1 MNSSSKMPPSTARPG
16 SRGGSATTG
25 GVLSSQIKIA
35 DRPVTQQGLSGIK
48 TAVKGPQRQIMD
60 KTYYLGV
67 LRSKTNELTT
77 EINRLQEE
85 VEMYK
90 QEKSVY
96 LSYEK
101 RAEALAG
108 EIKEFQ
114 GQLADFNMVVD
125 ILNTS
130 IDMAEVIRD
139 CNMLKVQNDQDAQS
153 MDKIFTERQ
162 VTEKLIQAIEEDTE
176 REKVVADD
184 IMKDMSQEN
193 QAKYM
198 EMKTTNEKLS
208 QELVVQQQEL
218 DVLNVKE
225 ESLRAVKDDSQKIA
239 SMERQ
244 LTEVKEK
251 TNHFKKVIQQL
262 DMDVENHQ
270 GEENSKYKELKKR
283 EESID
288 NFLETFEEVKNQEFE
303 RKAQIEANIVAL
315 LEHSSRHVLI
325 IVIGN
330 TQNLNHMKQISSV
343 TNQELKIM
351 QEDLTFKS
359 NEMQKSQSTAKNL
372 VTESQKLQMD
382 LQKMELLEGK
392 MVGELTSLKEKIE
405 QAKADLEVYSN
416 LPALKASGEEKE
428 KRLQDDKGK
437 LTKRSH
443 SFKKVMEHLNT
454 EYEMLKREL
463 QENETHSQLTNL
475 ERKWQHHEQNNFMM
489 KECILF
495 FKIESNSFTVLIEEE
510 VCFLQQNK
518 TGRNGEQETGEE
530 GKGNPL
536 QMSGK
541 VEAALDLI
549 LINSFPLVGNSE
561 TSLICITSKWRS
573 RESIIIDRDQED
585 VTNQHREPLEV
596 NEDSKRAAA
605 KTVVWKREQARET
618 IGAYYCEGKLKDEV
632 KRIHT
637 MKMPLQASFYPVALT
652 VTANKGE
659 HVNISFIRMASKE
672 EDAVIYKNACGAN
685 TFGKTCEE
693 SCKENYGCRNYM
705 FCLPDPYGCSCATGW
720 MGLECDKGSADLSP
734 HIENLLDPIEL
745 NSGVEFKPFCIA
757 TGMPLPKSEEF
768 KLLKQDGTVLRPAR
782 IFTSNRSEAMFTINR
797 IQPRDTGT
805 WVCTV
810 QTVAGMAEK
819 PFQVTVKVP
828 PVPQYPPRLT
838 DSGHNFLI
846 IDINAA
852 SYLGDG
858 PVVSTKLLYKPA
870 KHYQSWMFV
879 EVKGTTKRL
888 DNLEPKTEYQ
898 FCVQLSRQGEGGE
911 GHPGPQ
917 ASFTTAAL
925 GLPPPEGL
933 TLFPKSMTSLNL
945 SWHPLT
951 LRTEDDIRVEVE
963 RKSVNDNGDESSVIT
978 QVPGNMS
985 TLIIKDLEPRKQY
998 MCRVRVNTR
1007 SQGEWSNYLYAW
1019 TFSDSIPPAPYNIRF
1034 SNTTDTSSL
1043 ISWTAA
1049 EGHSISS
1056 IIISY
1061 KIYGKAEY
1069 NHIDII
1075 IKNTSITQ
1083 YHLKGL
1089 EPNTVYQVQINA
1101 QNNIGLSNP
1110 NTSFEL
1116 KTLPE
1121 AKARYESK
1129 GGKMLLIAIL
1139 GSAGMTCVTIL
1150 LAFLIMLQLKRA
1162 NFQRRMAQAFQNVVR
1177 EEPAVQFNSGTLTLS
1192 RKAKNSPDHTI
1203 YPVLEWNDIK
1213 FQDVIG
1219 EGNFGQ
1225 VLKARIKKDGL
1236 RMDAA
1241 IKRMKEYASKDD
1253 HRDFAGELEVLCKL
1267 GHHPNIINLLGACE
1281 HRGYLYLA
1289 IEYAPHGNL
1298 LDFLRKS
1305 RVLETDPA
1313 FAIAN
1318 STASTLSS
1326 QQLLHF
1332 AADVARG
1339 MDYLSQKQFI
1349 HRDLA
1354 ARNIL
1359 VGENYVAK
1367 IADFGLS
1374 RGQEVY
1380 VKKTMLNFALGGT
1393 PYCGMTCAELYEK
1406 LPQGYRL
1413 EKPLNCDDEVYDLM
1427 RQCWR
1432 EKPYERPS
1440 FAQILVS
1447 LNRMLEERKTYVN
1460 TTLYEKFT
1468 YAGIDCSAEEAA

>member
-1 MNSSSKMPPSTARPG
+1 MDPLAHL
-16 SRGGSATTG
+16 
-25 GVLSSQIKIA
+25 VLY
-35 DRPVTQQGLSGIK
+35 G
-48 TAVKGPQRQIMD
+48 
-60 KTYYLGV
+60 
-67 LRSKTNELTT
+67 
-77 EINRLQEE
+77 
-85 VEMYK
+85 
-90 QEKSVY
+90 
-96 LSYEK
+96 
-101 RAEALAG
+101 
-108 EIKEFQ
+108 F
-114 GQLADFNMVVD
+114 
-125 ILNTS
+125 
-130 IDMAEVIRD
+130 
-139 CNMLKVQNDQDAQS
+139 
-153 MDKIFTERQ
+153 
-162 VTEKLIQAIEEDTE
+162 
-176 REKVVADD
+176 
-184 IMKDMSQEN
+184 
-193 QAKYM
+193 
-198 EMKTTNEKLS
+198 
-208 QELVVQQQEL
+208 
-218 DVLNVKE
+218 
-225 ESLRAVKDDSQKIA
+225 SLMI
-239 SMERQ
+239 
-244 LTEVKEK
+244 
-251 TNHFKKVIQQL
+251 
-262 DMDVENHQ
+262 
-270 GEENSKYKELKKR
+270 
-283 EESID
+283 
-288 NFLETFEEVKNQEFE
+288 
-303 RKAQIEANIVAL
+303 
-315 LEHSSRHVLI
+315 
-325 IVIGN
+325 
-330 TQNLNHMKQISSV
+330 
-343 TNQELKIM
+343 
-351 QEDLTFKS
+351 
-359 NEMQKSQSTAKNL
+359 
-372 VTESQKLQMD
+372 
-382 LQKMELLEGK
+382 
-392 MVGELTSLKEKIE
+392 
-405 QAKADLEVYSN
+405 
-416 LPALKASGEEKE
+416 
-428 KRLQDDKGK
+428 
-437 LTKRSH
+437 
-443 SFKKVMEHLNT
+443 
-454 EYEMLKREL
+454 
-463 QENETHSQLTNL
+463 
-475 ERKWQHHEQNNFMM
+475 
-489 KECILF
+489 
-495 FKIESNSFTVLIEEE
+495 
-510 VCFLQQNK
+510 
-518 TGRNGEQETGEE
+518 
-530 GKGNPL
+530 
-536 QMSGK
+536 SGK

-561 TSLICITSKWRS
+561 TSLICVTSKWRS
-573 RESIIIDRDQED
+573 RESITIGRDQED
-585 VTNQHREPLEV
+585 MANQHREPLEV
-596 NEDSKRAAA
+596 NEDSKRSAA
-605 KTVVWKREQARET
+605 KTVVWKREQASET

-632 KRIHT
+632 TRIRT
-637 MKMPLQASFYPVALT
+637 MKMPLGASFHPVALT

-672 EDAVIYKNACGAN
+672 EDAVIYKNGSFIHSVPRHEVPGELEVSYTQVQPHDAGVYTARYIGGNVFTSAYTRLIVRRCEAEKWGPSCSFHCPSCTNNGICHEDTGECICPPGFMGKTCEKACGAN

-693 SCKENYGCRNYM
+693 TCKENYGCRNFM

-720 MGLECDKGSADLSP
+720 MGLECDKECKPGFYGPDCKLKCNCHNRGTCDRFKGCICSFGWHGLQCEKKGSADLSP
-734 HIENLLDPIEL
+734 QIVNLLDPVEL

-768 KLLKQDGTVLRPAR
+768 KLLKQDGTVLRPDE
-782 IFTSNRSEAMFTINR
+782 ISTSNHSEAMFRINR
-797 IQPRDTGT
+797 VLPGDTGT
-805 WVCTV
+805 WVCSV

-819 PFQVTVKVP
+819 PFQVAVKVP
-828 PVPQYPPRLT
+828 PVPQYAPRLT
-838 DSGHNFLI
+838 DRGHNFLI
-846 IDINAA
+846 IDINAE
-852 SYLGDG
+852 LHNGDG

-870 KHYQSWMFV
+870 KRYQSWMSV

-925 GLPPPEGL
+925 G
-933 TLFPKSMTSLNL
+933 
-945 SWHPLT
+945 
-951 LRTEDDIRVEVE
+951 
-963 RKSVNDNGDESSVIT
+963 
-978 QVPGNMS
+978 
-985 TLIIKDLEPRKQY
+985 
-998 MCRVRVNTR
+998 
-1007 SQGEWSNYLYAW
+1007 
-1019 TFSDSIPPAPYNIRF
+1019 IPPAPNNIRF
-1034 SNTTDTSSL
+1034 SNTTDTSSV

-1089 EPNTVYQVQINA
+1089 EPDTVYQVQINA

-1121 AKARYESK
+1121 TKAPYEPK

-1177 EEPAVQFNSGTLTLS
+1177 EEPALQFNSGTLTLS
-1192 RKAKNSPDHTI
+1192 RKAKNSPDPTI

-1380 VKKTMLNFALGGT
+1380 VKKTMGRLPVRWMAIESLNYSVYTTNSDVWSYGVLLWEIVSLGGT

-1427 RQCWR
+1427 RQCWK

-1447 LNRMLEERKTYVN
+1447 LNRMLEDRKTYVN

>member
-1 MNSSSKMPPSTARPG
+1 MDPLAHL
-16 SRGGSATTG
+16 
-25 GVLSSQIKIA
+25 VLYGFS
-35 DRPVTQQGLSGIK
+35 L
-48 TAVKGPQRQIMD
+48 
-60 KTYYLGV
+60 
-67 LRSKTNELTT
+67 
-77 EINRLQEE
+77 
-85 VEMYK
+85 
-90 QEKSVY
+90 
-96 LSYEK
+96 
-101 RAEALAG
+101 
-108 EIKEFQ
+108 
-114 GQLADFNMVVD
+114 
-125 ILNTS
+125 
-130 IDMAEVIRD
+130 
-139 CNMLKVQNDQDAQS
+139 
-153 MDKIFTERQ
+153 
-162 VTEKLIQAIEEDTE
+162 LI
-176 REKVVADD
+176 
-184 IMKDMSQEN
+184 
-193 QAKYM
+193 
-198 EMKTTNEKLS
+198 
-208 QELVVQQQEL
+208 
-218 DVLNVKE
+218 
-225 ESLRAVKDDSQKIA
+225 
-239 SMERQ
+239 
-244 LTEVKEK
+244 
-251 TNHFKKVIQQL
+251 
-262 DMDVENHQ
+262 
-270 GEENSKYKELKKR
+270 
-283 EESID
+283 
-288 NFLETFEEVKNQEFE
+288 
-303 RKAQIEANIVAL
+303 
-315 LEHSSRHVLI
+315 
-325 IVIGN
+325 
-330 TQNLNHMKQISSV
+330 
-343 TNQELKIM
+343 
-351 QEDLTFKS
+351 
-359 NEMQKSQSTAKNL
+359 
-372 VTESQKLQMD
+372 
-382 LQKMELLEGK
+382 
-392 MVGELTSLKEKIE
+392 
-405 QAKADLEVYSN
+405 
-416 LPALKASGEEKE
+416 
-428 KRLQDDKGK
+428 
-437 LTKRSH
+437 
-443 SFKKVMEHLNT
+443 
-454 EYEMLKREL
+454 
-463 QENETHSQLTNL
+463 
-475 ERKWQHHEQNNFMM
+475 
-489 KECILF
+489 
-495 FKIESNSFTVLIEEE
+495 
-510 VCFLQQNK
+510 
-518 TGRNGEQETGEE
+518 
-530 GKGNPL
+530 
-536 QMSGK
+536 SGK

-561 TSLICITSKWRS
+561 TSLICVTSKWHS
-573 RESIIIDRDQED
+573 RESITIGRDQEG
-585 VTNQHREPLEV
+585 VANQHREPLEV

-605 KTVVWKREQARET
+605 KTVVWKREQASET

-632 KRIHT
+632 TRIHT
-637 MKMPLQASFYPVALT
+637 MKMPLGASFYPVALT

-672 EDAVIYKNACGAN
+672 EDAVIYKNGSFIHSVPRHEVPGELEVSYPQVQPQDAGVYSARYIGGNLFTSAYTRLIVRRCEAEKWGPSCSFHCPSCTNNGICHEDTGECICPPGFMGKTCEKACGAN

-693 SCKENYGCRNYM
+693 TCKENYGCRNFM

-720 MGLECDKGSADLSP
+720 MGLECDKECTPGFYGSDCKLKCNCHNRGTCNRFKGCICSFGWHGPQCEKKGSADLSP
-734 HIENLLDPIEL
+734 QIVNLLDPVEL

-768 KLLKQDGTVLRPAR
+768 KLLKQDGTVLKPDE
-782 IFTSNRSEAMFTINR
+782 ISTSNHSEAMFRINR
-797 IQPRDTGT
+797 VLPGDTGT
-805 WVCTV
+805 WVCSV

-828 PVPQYPPRLT
+828 PVPQYAPRLT
-838 DSGHNFLI
+838 DRGHNFLV
-846 IDINAA
+846 IDINAELH
-852 SYLGDG
+852 YGDG
-858 PVVSTKLLYKPA
+858 PVVSTKLLYKPE
-870 KHYQSWMFV
+870 KRYQSWMSV

-925 GLPPPEGL
+925 G
-933 TLFPKSMTSLNL
+933 
-945 SWHPLT
+945 
-951 LRTEDDIRVEVE
+951 
-963 RKSVNDNGDESSVIT
+963 
-978 QVPGNMS
+978 
-985 TLIIKDLEPRKQY
+985 
-998 MCRVRVNTR
+998 
-1007 SQGEWSNYLYAW
+1007 
-1019 TFSDSIPPAPYNIRF
+1019 IPPAPNNIRF
-1034 SNTTDTSSL
+1034 SNITDTSSV

-1089 EPNTVYQVQINA
+1089 EPDTVYQVQINA

-1121 AKARYESK
+1121 TKASYESK

-1162 NFQRRMAQAFQNVVR
+1162 NFQHRMAQAFQNVVR
-1177 EEPAVQFNSGTLTLS
+1177 EEPALQFNSGTLTLS
-1192 RKAKNSPDHTI
+1192 RKAKTSPDPTV

-1380 VKKTMLNFALGGT
+1380 VKKTMGRLPVRWMAIESLNYSVYTTNSDVWSYGVLLWEIVSLGGT

-1427 RQCWR
+1427 RQCWK

-1447 LNRMLEERKTYVN
+1447 LNRMLEDRKTYVN

>member
-1 MNSSSKMPPSTARPG
+1 MDPLAHL
-16 SRGGSATTG
+16 
-25 GVLSSQIKIA
+25 VLCGFS
-35 DRPVTQQGLSGIK
+35 L
-48 TAVKGPQRQIMD
+48 
-60 KTYYLGV
+60 
-67 LRSKTNELTT
+67 
-77 EINRLQEE
+77 
-85 VEMYK
+85 
-90 QEKSVY
+90 
-96 LSYEK
+96 
-101 RAEALAG
+101 
-108 EIKEFQ
+108 
-114 GQLADFNMVVD
+114 
-125 ILNTS
+125 
-130 IDMAEVIRD
+130 
-139 CNMLKVQNDQDAQS
+139 
-153 MDKIFTERQ
+153 
-162 VTEKLIQAIEEDTE
+162 LI
-176 REKVVADD
+176 
-184 IMKDMSQEN
+184 
-193 QAKYM
+193 
-198 EMKTTNEKLS
+198 
-208 QELVVQQQEL
+208 
-218 DVLNVKE
+218 
-225 ESLRAVKDDSQKIA
+225 
-239 SMERQ
+239 
-244 LTEVKEK
+244 
-251 TNHFKKVIQQL
+251 
-262 DMDVENHQ
+262 
-270 GEENSKYKELKKR
+270 
-283 EESID
+283 
-288 NFLETFEEVKNQEFE
+288 
-303 RKAQIEANIVAL
+303 
-315 LEHSSRHVLI
+315 
-325 IVIGN
+325 
-330 TQNLNHMKQISSV
+330 
-343 TNQELKIM
+343 
-351 QEDLTFKS
+351 
-359 NEMQKSQSTAKNL
+359 
-372 VTESQKLQMD
+372 
-382 LQKMELLEGK
+382 
-392 MVGELTSLKEKIE
+392 
-405 QAKADLEVYSN
+405 
-416 LPALKASGEEKE
+416 
-428 KRLQDDKGK
+428 
-437 LTKRSH
+437 
-443 SFKKVMEHLNT
+443 
-454 EYEMLKREL
+454 
-463 QENETHSQLTNL
+463 
-475 ERKWQHHEQNNFMM
+475 
-489 KECILF
+489 
-495 FKIESNSFTVLIEEE
+495 
-510 VCFLQQNK
+510 
-518 TGRNGEQETGEE
+518 
-530 GKGNPL
+530 
-536 QMSGK
+536 SGK
-541 VEAALDLI
+541 VGAALDLI
-549 LINSFPLVGNSE
+549 LINSFPLVGNTE
-561 TSLICITSKWRS
+561 TSLTCVTSKWRS
-573 RESIIIDRDQED
+573 RESITIGRDQED
-585 VTNQHREPLEV
+585 VANQHREPLEV

-605 KTVVWKREQARET
+605 KTVVWKREQASET

-632 KRIHT
+632 TRIHT
-637 MKMPLQASFYPVALT
+637 MKMPLGASFHPVALT

-672 EDAVIYKNACGAN
+672 EDAVIYKNGSFIHSVPRHEVPGELEVSYPQVQPQDAGVYSARYIGGNLFTSAYTRLIVRRCEAEKWGPSCSFHCPSCTNNGICHEDTGECICPPGFMGKTCEKACGAN

-693 SCKENYGCRNYM
+693 TCKENYGCRNFM

-720 MGLECDKGSADLSP
+720 MGLECDKECKPGFYGSDCKLKCNCHNRGTCDRFKGCVCSFGWHGSQCEKKGSADLSP
-734 HIENLLDPIEL
+734 QIVNLLDPVEL

-768 KLLKQDGTVLRPAR
+768 KLLKQDGTVLRPDE
-782 IFTSNRSEAMFTINR
+782 ISTSNHSEAMFRINR
-797 IQPRDTGT
+797 VLPGDTGT
-805 WVCTV
+805 WVCSV

-828 PVPQYPPRLT
+828 PVPQYAPRLT
-838 DSGHNFLI
+838 DRGHNFLI
-846 IDINAA
+846 IDINAE
-852 SYLGDG
+852 LHNGDG

-870 KHYQSWMFV
+870 KRYQSWMSV

-925 GLPPPEGL
+925 G
-933 TLFPKSMTSLNL
+933 
-945 SWHPLT
+945 
-951 LRTEDDIRVEVE
+951 
-963 RKSVNDNGDESSVIT
+963 
-978 QVPGNMS
+978 
-985 TLIIKDLEPRKQY
+985 
-998 MCRVRVNTR
+998 
-1007 SQGEWSNYLYAW
+1007 
-1019 TFSDSIPPAPYNIRF
+1019 IPPAPNNIRF
-1034 SNTTDTSSL
+1034 SNTTDTSSV

-1069 NHIDII
+1069 NHVDII

-1083 YHLKGL
+1083 YQLKGL
-1089 EPNTVYQVQINA
+1089 EPDTVYQVQINA

-1116 KTLPE
+1116 RTLPE
-1121 AKARYESK
+1121 TKAPHESK

-1177 EEPAVQFNSGTLTLS
+1177 EEPALQFNSGTLTLS
-1192 RKAKNSPDHTI
+1192 RKAKNSPDPTI

-1380 VKKTMLNFALGGT
+1380 VKKTMGRLPVRWMAIESLNYSVYTTNSDVWSYGVLLWEIVSLGGT

-1427 RQCWR
+1427 RQCWK

-1447 LNRMLEERKTYVN
+1447 LNRMLEDRKTYVN

>member
-1 MNSSSKMPPSTARPG
+1 M
-16 SRGGSATTG
+16 
-25 GVLSSQIKIA
+25 
-35 DRPVTQQGLSGIK
+35 
-48 TAVKGPQRQIMD
+48 
-60 KTYYLGV
+60 
-67 LRSKTNELTT
+67 
-77 EINRLQEE
+77 
-85 VEMYK
+85 
-90 QEKSVY
+90 
-96 LSYEK
+96 
-101 RAEALAG
+101 
-108 EIKEFQ
+108 
-114 GQLADFNMVVD
+114 
-125 ILNTS
+125 
-130 IDMAEVIRD
+130 
-139 CNMLKVQNDQDAQS
+139 
-153 MDKIFTERQ
+153 
-162 VTEKLIQAIEEDTE
+162 
-176 REKVVADD
+176 
-184 IMKDMSQEN
+184 
-193 QAKYM
+193 
-198 EMKTTNEKLS
+198 
-208 QELVVQQQEL
+208 
-218 DVLNVKE
+218 
-225 ESLRAVKDDSQKIA
+225 
-239 SMERQ
+239 
-244 LTEVKEK
+244 
-251 TNHFKKVIQQL
+251 
-262 DMDVENHQ
+262 
-270 GEENSKYKELKKR
+270 
-283 EESID
+283 
-288 NFLETFEEVKNQEFE
+288 
-303 RKAQIEANIVAL
+303 
-315 LEHSSRHVLI
+315 
-325 IVIGN
+325 
-330 TQNLNHMKQISSV
+330 
-343 TNQELKIM
+343 
-351 QEDLTFKS
+351 
-359 NEMQKSQSTAKNL
+359 
-372 VTESQKLQMD
+372 
-382 LQKMELLEGK
+382 
-392 MVGELTSLKEKIE
+392 
-405 QAKADLEVYSN
+405 
-416 LPALKASGEEKE
+416 
-428 KRLQDDKGK
+428 
-437 LTKRSH
+437 
-443 SFKKVMEHLNT
+443 
-454 EYEMLKREL
+454 
-463 QENETHSQLTNL
+463 
-475 ERKWQHHEQNNFMM
+475 
-489 KECILF
+489 
-495 FKIESNSFTVLIEEE
+495 
-510 VCFLQQNK
+510 
-518 TGRNGEQETGEE
+518 
-530 GKGNPL
+530 
-536 QMSGK
+536 
-541 VEAALDLI
+541 
-549 LINSFPLVGNSE
+549 
-561 TSLICITSKWRS
+561 
-573 RESIIIDRDQED
+573 
-585 VTNQHREPLEV
+585 
-596 NEDSKRAAA
+596 AA
-605 KTVVWKREQARET
+605 KTICSAYQIHMVVHVPQDGWDWNVIKSANLDFMGQ
-618 IGAYYCEGKLKDEV
+618 
-632 KRIHT
+632 
-637 MKMPLQASFYPVALT
+637 
-652 VTANKGE
+652 TANSDVIVTIEG
-659 HVNISFIRMASKE
+659 HVTDLRAASAPMDGMVCNVKKK
-672 EDAVIYKNACGAN
+672 VKQ
-685 TFGKTCEE
+685 
-693 SCKENYGCRNYM
+693 
-705 FCLPDPYGCSCATGW
+705 
-720 MGLECDKGSADLSP
+720 GSADLSP
-734 HIENLLDPIEL
+734 QIENLLDPVEL

-768 KLLKQDGTVLRPAR
+768 KLLKQDGTVLRR
-782 IFTSNRSEAMFTINR
+782 IKKLIYYLHSCS
-797 IQPRDTGT
+797 
-805 WVCTV
+805 
-810 QTVAGMAEK
+810 
-819 PFQVTVKVP
+819 VP
-828 PVPQYPPRLT
+828 PVPQYAPRLT
-838 DSGHNFLI
+838 SSGHNFLI
-846 IDINAA
+846 IDINAE
-852 SYLGDG
+852 LHTGDG

-870 KHYQSWMFV
+870 KRYQSWMSV
-879 EVKGTTKRL
+879 EVKGSTKRL

-898 FCVQLSRQGEGGE
+898 FCVQLSRRGEGGE

-933 TLFPKSMTSLNL
+933 TLLPKSMTSLNL

-951 LRTEDDIRVEVE
+951 LRTDDDIRVEVE

-985 TLIIKDLEPRKQY
+985 TLIIKDLEPRQQY

-1019 TFSDSIPPAPYNIRF
+1019 TFSDRIPPAPYNIKF
-1034 SNTTDTSSL
+1034 SNTTDTSSV
-1043 ISWTAA
+1043 ISWTTA

-1075 IKNTSITQ
+1075 IKNSTITQ

-1121 AKARYESK
+1121 MKAPYESK

-1192 RKAKNSPDHTI
+1192 RKAKNSPDPTI

-1380 VKKTMLNFALGGT
+1380 VKKTMVKIKRNGNNLFSLWSYGVLLWEIVSLGGT

>member
-1 MNSSSKMPPSTARPG
+1 MDPLARL
-16 SRGGSATTG
+16 
-25 GVLSSQIKIA
+25 VLY
-35 DRPVTQQGLSGIK
+35 G
-48 TAVKGPQRQIMD
+48 
-60 KTYYLGV
+60 
-67 LRSKTNELTT
+67 
-77 EINRLQEE
+77 
-85 VEMYK
+85 
-90 QEKSVY
+90 
-96 LSYEK
+96 
-101 RAEALAG
+101 
-108 EIKEFQ
+108 F
-114 GQLADFNMVVD
+114 
-125 ILNTS
+125 
-130 IDMAEVIRD
+130 
-139 CNMLKVQNDQDAQS
+139 
-153 MDKIFTERQ
+153 
-162 VTEKLIQAIEEDTE
+162 
-176 REKVVADD
+176 
-184 IMKDMSQEN
+184 
-193 QAKYM
+193 
-198 EMKTTNEKLS
+198 
-208 QELVVQQQEL
+208 
-218 DVLNVKE
+218 
-225 ESLRAVKDDSQKIA
+225 SLMI
-239 SMERQ
+239 
-244 LTEVKEK
+244 
-251 TNHFKKVIQQL
+251 
-262 DMDVENHQ
+262 
-270 GEENSKYKELKKR
+270 
-283 EESID
+283 
-288 NFLETFEEVKNQEFE
+288 
-303 RKAQIEANIVAL
+303 
-315 LEHSSRHVLI
+315 
-325 IVIGN
+325 
-330 TQNLNHMKQISSV
+330 
-343 TNQELKIM
+343 
-351 QEDLTFKS
+351 
-359 NEMQKSQSTAKNL
+359 
-372 VTESQKLQMD
+372 
-382 LQKMELLEGK
+382 
-392 MVGELTSLKEKIE
+392 
-405 QAKADLEVYSN
+405 
-416 LPALKASGEEKE
+416 
-428 KRLQDDKGK
+428 
-437 LTKRSH
+437 
-443 SFKKVMEHLNT
+443 
-454 EYEMLKREL
+454 
-463 QENETHSQLTNL
+463 
-475 ERKWQHHEQNNFMM
+475 
-489 KECILF
+489 
-495 FKIESNSFTVLIEEE
+495 
-510 VCFLQQNK
+510 
-518 TGRNGEQETGEE
+518 
-530 GKGNPL
+530 
-536 QMSGK
+536 SGK

-573 RESIIIDRDQED
+573 RESITIDRDQED

-596 NEDSKRAAA
+596 NEDLKRATA
-605 KTVVWKREQARET
+605 KTVVWKREQASET

-632 KRIHT
+632 TRIHT
-637 MKMPLQASFYPVALT
+637 MKMPLGASFHPVALT

-659 HVNISFIRMASKE
+659 HVNISFIRMAAKE
-672 EDAVIYKNACGAN
+672 EDAVIYKNGSFIHSVPRHEVPGELEVSYPQVQPQDAGVYSARYIGGNLFTSAYTRLIVRRCEAQKWGPSCSSHCPSCTNNGICHEDTGECICPPGFMGKTCEKACGAN

-693 SCKENYGCRNYM
+693 TCKENYGCRNYM

-720 MGLECDKGSADLSP
+720 MGLECDKECKPGFYGSDCKLKCNCHNGGTCDRFKGCICSLGWHGLQCEKEGSADLSP
-734 HIENLLDPIEL
+734 QIENLLDPVEL

-768 KLLKQDGTVLRPAR
+768 KLLKQDGTVLRPAL
-782 IFTSNRSEAMFTINR
+782 IVTSNRSEAMFTINR

-805 WVCTV
+805 WVCSV

-819 PFQVTVKVP
+819 AFQVTVKVP
-828 PVPQYPPRLT
+828 PVPQYAPRLT

-846 IDINAA
+846 IDINADLH
-852 SYLGDG
+852 LGDG

-870 KHYQSWMFV
+870 KHYQSWMSV

-888 DNLEPKTEYQ
+888 DNLEPKTEYL

-917 ASFTTAAL
+917 ARFTTAAL
-925 GLPPPEGL
+925 G
-933 TLFPKSMTSLNL
+933 
-945 SWHPLT
+945 
-951 LRTEDDIRVEVE
+951 
-963 RKSVNDNGDESSVIT
+963 
-978 QVPGNMS
+978 
-985 TLIIKDLEPRKQY
+985 
-998 MCRVRVNTR
+998 
-1007 SQGEWSNYLYAW
+1007 
-1019 TFSDSIPPAPYNIRF
+1019 IPPAPYNIRF
-1034 SNTTDTSSL
+1034 SNTTDTSSV
-1043 ISWTAA
+1043 ISWTTA

-1121 AKARYESK
+1121 TKAPYESK

-1192 RKAKNSPDHTI
+1192 KKAKNSPDPTI

-1380 VKKTMLNFALGGT
+1380 VKKTMGRLPVRWMAIESLNYSVYTTNSDVWSYGVLLWEIVSLGGT

>member
-1 MNSSSKMPPSTARPG
+1 MDPLAHL
-16 SRGGSATTG
+16 
-25 GVLSSQIKIA
+25 VLCGFS
-35 DRPVTQQGLSGIK
+35 L
-48 TAVKGPQRQIMD
+48 
-60 KTYYLGV
+60 
-67 LRSKTNELTT
+67 
-77 EINRLQEE
+77 
-85 VEMYK
+85 
-90 QEKSVY
+90 
-96 LSYEK
+96 
-101 RAEALAG
+101 
-108 EIKEFQ
+108 
-114 GQLADFNMVVD
+114 
-125 ILNTS
+125 
-130 IDMAEVIRD
+130 
-139 CNMLKVQNDQDAQS
+139 
-153 MDKIFTERQ
+153 
-162 VTEKLIQAIEEDTE
+162 LI
-176 REKVVADD
+176 
-184 IMKDMSQEN
+184 
-193 QAKYM
+193 
-198 EMKTTNEKLS
+198 
-208 QELVVQQQEL
+208 
-218 DVLNVKE
+218 
-225 ESLRAVKDDSQKIA
+225 
-239 SMERQ
+239 
-244 LTEVKEK
+244 
-251 TNHFKKVIQQL
+251 
-262 DMDVENHQ
+262 
-270 GEENSKYKELKKR
+270 
-283 EESID
+283 
-288 NFLETFEEVKNQEFE
+288 
-303 RKAQIEANIVAL
+303 
-315 LEHSSRHVLI
+315 
-325 IVIGN
+325 
-330 TQNLNHMKQISSV
+330 
-343 TNQELKIM
+343 
-351 QEDLTFKS
+351 
-359 NEMQKSQSTAKNL
+359 
-372 VTESQKLQMD
+372 
-382 LQKMELLEGK
+382 
-392 MVGELTSLKEKIE
+392 
-405 QAKADLEVYSN
+405 
-416 LPALKASGEEKE
+416 
-428 KRLQDDKGK
+428 
-437 LTKRSH
+437 
-443 SFKKVMEHLNT
+443 
-454 EYEMLKREL
+454 
-463 QENETHSQLTNL
+463 
-475 ERKWQHHEQNNFMM
+475 
-489 KECILF
+489 
-495 FKIESNSFTVLIEEE
+495 
-510 VCFLQQNK
+510 
-518 TGRNGEQETGEE
+518 
-530 GKGNPL
+530 
-536 QMSGK
+536 SGK
-541 VEAALDLI
+541 VGAALDLI

-561 TSLICITSKWRS
+561 TSLICVTSKWHS
-573 RESIIIDRDQED
+573 RESITIGRDQED
-585 VTNQHREPLEV
+585 IANQHREPLEV

-605 KTVVWKREQARET
+605 KTVVWKREQASET

-632 KRIHT
+632 TRIHT
-637 MKMPLQASFYPVALT
+637 MKMPLGASFHPVALT

-672 EDAVIYKNACGAN
+672 EDAVIYKNGSFIHSVPRHEVPGELEVSYPQVQPQDAGVYSARYIGGNLFTSAYTRLIVRRCEAEKWGPSCSFHCPSCTNNGICHEDTGECICPPGFMGKTCEKACGAN

-693 SCKENYGCRNYM
+693 TCKENYGCRNFM

-720 MGLECDKGSADLSP
+720 MGLECDKECKPGFYGSDCKLKCNCHNRGTCDRFKGCICSFGWHGPQCEKKGSADLSP
-734 HIENLLDPIEL
+734 QIVNLLDPVEL

-768 KLLKQDGTVLRPAR
+768 KLLKQDGTVLRPDE
-782 IFTSNRSEAMFTINR
+782 ISTSNRSEAMFRINR
-797 IQPRDTGT
+797 VLPGDTGT
-805 WVCTV
+805 WVCSV

-828 PVPQYPPRLT
+828 PVPQYAPRLT
-838 DSGHNFLI
+838 DRGHNFLI
-846 IDINAA
+846 IDINAE
-852 SYLGDG
+852 LHNGDG

-870 KHYQSWMFV
+870 KRYQSWMSV

-925 GLPPPEGL
+925 G
-933 TLFPKSMTSLNL
+933 
-945 SWHPLT
+945 
-951 LRTEDDIRVEVE
+951 
-963 RKSVNDNGDESSVIT
+963 
-978 QVPGNMS
+978 
-985 TLIIKDLEPRKQY
+985 
-998 MCRVRVNTR
+998 
-1007 SQGEWSNYLYAW
+1007 
-1019 TFSDSIPPAPYNIRF
+1019 IPPAPNNIRF
-1034 SNTTDTSSL
+1034 SNTTDTSSV

-1083 YHLKGL
+1083 YQLKGL
-1089 EPNTVYQVQINA
+1089 EPDTVYQVQINA

-1121 AKARYESK
+1121 TKAPYESK

-1177 EEPAVQFNSGTLTLS
+1177 EEPALQFNSGTLTLS
-1192 RKAKNSPDHTI
+1192 RKAKNSPDPTI

-1380 VKKTMLNFALGGT
+1380 VKKTMGRLPVRWMAIESLNYSVYTTNSDVWSYGVLLWEIVSLGGT

-1427 RQCWR
+1427 RQCWK

-1447 LNRMLEERKTYVN
+1447 LNRMLEDRKTYVN

>member
-1 MNSSSKMPPSTARPG
+1 
-16 SRGGSATTG
+16 
-25 GVLSSQIKIA
+25 
-35 DRPVTQQGLSGIK
+35 
-48 TAVKGPQRQIMD
+48 
-60 KTYYLGV
+60 
-67 LRSKTNELTT
+67 
-77 EINRLQEE
+77 
-85 VEMYK
+85 
-90 QEKSVY
+90 
-96 LSYEK
+96 
-101 RAEALAG
+101 
-108 EIKEFQ
+108 
-114 GQLADFNMVVD
+114 
-125 ILNTS
+125 
-130 IDMAEVIRD
+130 
-139 CNMLKVQNDQDAQS
+139 
-153 MDKIFTERQ
+153 
-162 VTEKLIQAIEEDTE
+162 
-176 REKVVADD
+176 
-184 IMKDMSQEN
+184 
-193 QAKYM
+193 
-198 EMKTTNEKLS
+198 
-208 QELVVQQQEL
+208 
-218 DVLNVKE
+218 
-225 ESLRAVKDDSQKIA
+225 
-239 SMERQ
+239 
-244 LTEVKEK
+244 
-251 TNHFKKVIQQL
+251 
-262 DMDVENHQ
+262 
-270 GEENSKYKELKKR
+270 
-283 EESID
+283 
-288 NFLETFEEVKNQEFE
+288 
-303 RKAQIEANIVAL
+303 
-315 LEHSSRHVLI
+315 
-325 IVIGN
+325 
-330 TQNLNHMKQISSV
+330 
-343 TNQELKIM
+343 
-351 QEDLTFKS
+351 
-359 NEMQKSQSTAKNL
+359 
-372 VTESQKLQMD
+372 MD
-382 LQKMELLEGK
+382 LLAPLVLYGF
-392 MVGELTSLKEKIE
+392 SLMI
-405 QAKADLEVYSN
+405 
-416 LPALKASGEEKE
+416 
-428 KRLQDDKGK
+428 
-437 LTKRSH
+437 
-443 SFKKVMEHLNT
+443 
-454 EYEMLKREL
+454 
-463 QENETHSQLTNL
+463 
-475 ERKWQHHEQNNFMM
+475 
-489 KECILF
+489 
-495 FKIESNSFTVLIEEE
+495 
-510 VCFLQQNK
+510 
-518 TGRNGEQETGEE
+518 
-530 GKGNPL
+530 
-536 QMSGK
+536 SGK

-573 RESIIIDRDQED
+573 RESITIDRDQED

-596 NEDSKRAAA
+596 NEDSRRATA
-605 KTVVWKREQARET
+605 KTVVWKREQASET

-632 KRIHT
+632 TRIHT
-637 MKMPLQASFYPVALT
+637 MKMPLGASFHPVALT

-659 HVNISFIRMASKE
+659 HVNISFIRMAAKE
-672 EDAVIYKNACGAN
+672 EDAVIYKNGSFIHSVPRHEVPGELEVSCSHVQPQDAGVYSARYIGGNLFTSAYTRLIVRRCEAQKWGPSCSSHCPACMNNGICHEDTGECICPPGFMGKTCEKACGAN
-685 TFGKTCEE
+685 TFGRTCEE
-693 SCKENYGCRNYM
+693 SCKENSGCRNYM
-705 FCLPDPYGCSCATGW
+705 FCLPDPYGCSCAAGW
-720 MGLECDKGSADLSP
+720 MGLECDKECKPGFYGSDCKLKCNCHNRGTCDRYKGCICSLGWHGLQCEKEGSADLSP
-734 HIENLLDPIEL
+734 QIENLLDPVEL

-768 KLLKQDGTVLRPAR
+768 KLLKQDGTVLKPSLTV
-782 IFTSNRSEAMFTINR
+782 TSNRSEAMFTINR
-797 IQPRDTGT
+797 IQPRDTGI
-805 WVCTV
+805 WVCSV
-810 QTVAGMAEK
+810 QTVAGMAER

-828 PVPQYPPRLT
+828 PVPQYAPRLR

-846 IDINAA
+846 IDINAELH
-852 SYLGDG
+852 LGDG

-870 KHYQSWMFV
+870 KRYQSWMSV

-917 ASFTTAAL
+917 ASFTTTAL
-925 GLPPPEGL
+925 
-933 TLFPKSMTSLNL
+933 
-945 SWHPLT
+945 
-951 LRTEDDIRVEVE
+951 
-963 RKSVNDNGDESSVIT
+963 
-978 QVPGNMS
+978 
-985 TLIIKDLEPRKQY
+985 
-998 MCRVRVNTR
+998 
-1007 SQGEWSNYLYAW
+1007 
-1019 TFSDSIPPAPYNIRF
+1019 AP
-1034 SNTTDTSSL
+1034 
-1043 ISWTAA
+1043 
-1049 EGHSISS
+1049 
-1056 IIISY
+1056 
-1061 KIYGKAEY
+1061 
-1069 NHIDII
+1069 
-1075 IKNTSITQ
+1075 
-1083 YHLKGL
+1083 
-1089 EPNTVYQVQINA
+1089 
-1101 QNNIGLSNP
+1101 
-1110 NTSFEL
+1110 
-1116 KTLPE
+1116 
-1121 AKARYESK
+1121 YESK

-1177 EEPAVQFNSGTLTLS
+1177 EEPAVQFNSGTLTLT
-1192 RKAKNSPDHTI
+1192 RKAKNSPDPTI

-1380 VKKTMLNFALGGT
+1380 VKKTMGRLPVRWMAIESLNYSVYTTNSDVWSYGVLLWEIVSLGGT

>member
-1 MNSSSKMPPSTARPG
+1 
-16 SRGGSATTG
+16 
-25 GVLSSQIKIA
+25 V
-35 DRPVTQQGLSGIK
+35 V
-48 TAVKGPQRQIMD
+48 AVAG
-60 KTYYLGV
+60 LGV
-67 LRSKTNELTT
+67 
-77 EINRLQEE
+77 
-85 VEMYK
+85 V
-90 QEKSVY
+90 SVST
-96 LSYEK
+96 LSRY
-101 RAEALAG
+101 
-108 EIKEFQ
+108 F
-114 GQLADFNMVVD
+114 
-125 ILNTS
+125 
-130 IDMAEVIRD
+130 
-139 CNMLKVQNDQDAQS
+139 
-153 MDKIFTERQ
+153 
-162 VTEKLIQAIEEDTE
+162 
-176 REKVVADD
+176 
-184 IMKDMSQEN
+184 
-193 QAKYM
+193 
-198 EMKTTNEKLS
+198 
-208 QELVVQQQEL
+208 
-218 DVLNVKE
+218 
-225 ESLRAVKDDSQKIA
+225 
-239 SMERQ
+239 
-244 LTEVKEK
+244 
-251 TNHFKKVIQQL
+251 
-262 DMDVENHQ
+262 
-270 GEENSKYKELKKR
+270 
-283 EESID
+283 
-288 NFLETFEEVKNQEFE
+288 
-303 RKAQIEANIVAL
+303 
-315 LEHSSRHVLI
+315 
-325 IVIGN
+325 
-330 TQNLNHMKQISSV
+330 
-343 TNQELKIM
+343 
-351 QEDLTFKS
+351 
-359 NEMQKSQSTAKNL
+359 
-372 VTESQKLQMD
+372 
-382 LQKMELLEGK
+382 
-392 MVGELTSLKEKIE
+392 
-405 QAKADLEVYSN
+405 
-416 LPALKASGEEKE
+416 
-428 KRLQDDKGK
+428 
-437 LTKRSH
+437 
-443 SFKKVMEHLNT
+443 
-454 EYEMLKREL
+454 
-463 QENETHSQLTNL
+463 
-475 ERKWQHHEQNNFMM
+475 
-489 KECILF
+489 
-495 FKIESNSFTVLIEEE
+495 
-510 VCFLQQNK
+510 
-518 TGRNGEQETGEE
+518 
-530 GKGNPL
+530 
-536 QMSGK
+536 

-573 RESIIIDRDQED
+573 RESITIDRDHED

-596 NEDSKRAAA
+596 SEDSKRATA
-605 KTVVWKREQARET
+605 KMVVWKREQASET

-632 KRIHT
+632 TRIHT
-637 MKMPLQASFYPVALT
+637 MKMPLGASFHPVALT

-659 HVNISFIRMASKE
+659 HVNISFIRMAAKE
-672 EDAVIYKNACGAN
+672 EDAVIYKNGCEAQKWGPSCSSHCPSCMNNGICHEDTGECICPPGFMGKTCEKACGAN

-693 SCKENYGCRNYM
+693 SCKENYGCKNYM

-720 MGLECDKGSADLSP
+720 MGLECDKECKPGFYGSDCKLRCNCHNRGTCDRFKGCICSLGWHGLQCEKEGSADLSP
-734 HIENLLDPIEL
+734 QIENLLDPVEL

-757 TGMPLPKSEEF
+757 TGTPLPKSEEF
-768 KLLKQDGTVLRPAR
+768 KLLKQDGTVLRPSL
-782 IFTSNRSEAMFTINR
+782 IVTSNRSEAMFTINR
-797 IQPRDTGT
+797 VQPRDTGT
-805 WVCTV
+805 WVCSV

-828 PVPQYPPRLT
+828 PVPQYAPRLT

-846 IDINAA
+846 IDINAELH
-852 SYLGDG
+852 LGDG

-870 KHYQSWMFV
+870 KRYQSWI
-879 EVKGTTKRL
+879 L

-933 TLFPKSMTSLNL
+933 TLLPKSTTSLNL

-985 TLIIKDLEPRKQY
+985 TLIIKDLEPRQQY

-1019 TFSDSIPPAPYNIRF
+1019 TFSDRIPPAPYNIKF
-1034 SNTTDTSSL
+1034 SNTTDTSSV
-1043 ISWTAA
+1043 ISWTTA

-1075 IKNTSITQ
+1075 IKNTTITQ

-1121 AKARYESK
+1121 TK

-1162 NFQRRMAQAFQNVVR
+1162 NFRRRMAQAFQNVR

-1192 RKAKNSPDHTI
+1192 RKAKNSPDPTI

-1380 VKKTMLNFALGGT
+1380 VKKTMGRLPVRWMAIESLNYSVYTTNSDVWSYGVLLWEIVSLGGT

>member
-1 MNSSSKMPPSTARPG
+1 MDPLAHL
-16 SRGGSATTG
+16 
-25 GVLSSQIKIA
+25 VLYGFS
-35 DRPVTQQGLSGIK
+35 L
-48 TAVKGPQRQIMD
+48 
-60 KTYYLGV
+60 
-67 LRSKTNELTT
+67 
-77 EINRLQEE
+77 
-85 VEMYK
+85 
-90 QEKSVY
+90 
-96 LSYEK
+96 
-101 RAEALAG
+101 
-108 EIKEFQ
+108 
-114 GQLADFNMVVD
+114 
-125 ILNTS
+125 
-130 IDMAEVIRD
+130 
-139 CNMLKVQNDQDAQS
+139 
-153 MDKIFTERQ
+153 
-162 VTEKLIQAIEEDTE
+162 LI
-176 REKVVADD
+176 
-184 IMKDMSQEN
+184 
-193 QAKYM
+193 
-198 EMKTTNEKLS
+198 
-208 QELVVQQQEL
+208 
-218 DVLNVKE
+218 
-225 ESLRAVKDDSQKIA
+225 
-239 SMERQ
+239 
-244 LTEVKEK
+244 
-251 TNHFKKVIQQL
+251 
-262 DMDVENHQ
+262 
-270 GEENSKYKELKKR
+270 
-283 EESID
+283 
-288 NFLETFEEVKNQEFE
+288 
-303 RKAQIEANIVAL
+303 
-315 LEHSSRHVLI
+315 
-325 IVIGN
+325 
-330 TQNLNHMKQISSV
+330 
-343 TNQELKIM
+343 
-351 QEDLTFKS
+351 
-359 NEMQKSQSTAKNL
+359 
-372 VTESQKLQMD
+372 
-382 LQKMELLEGK
+382 
-392 MVGELTSLKEKIE
+392 
-405 QAKADLEVYSN
+405 
-416 LPALKASGEEKE
+416 
-428 KRLQDDKGK
+428 
-437 LTKRSH
+437 
-443 SFKKVMEHLNT
+443 
-454 EYEMLKREL
+454 
-463 QENETHSQLTNL
+463 
-475 ERKWQHHEQNNFMM
+475 
-489 KECILF
+489 
-495 FKIESNSFTVLIEEE
+495 
-510 VCFLQQNK
+510 
-518 TGRNGEQETGEE
+518 
-530 GKGNPL
+530 
-536 QMSGK
+536 SGK

-561 TSLICITSKWRS
+561 TSLICVTSKWRAH
-573 RESIIIDRDQED
+573 ESITIGRDQED
-585 VTNQHREPLEV
+585 VANQHREPLEV

-605 KTVVWKREQARET
+605 KTVVWKREQASET

-632 KRIHT
+632 TRIHT
-637 MKMPLQASFYPVALT
+637 MKMPLGASFHPVALT

-672 EDAVIYKNACGAN
+672 EDAVIYKNGSFIHSVPRHEVPGELEVSYPQVQPQDAGVYSARYIGGNLFTSAYTRLIVRRCEAEKWGPSCSFHCPSCTNNGICHEDTGECICPPGFMGKTCEKACGAN

-693 SCKENYGCRNYM
+693 TCKENYGCKNYM

-720 MGLECDKGSADLSP
+720 MGLECDKECKPGFYGSDCKLKCNCHNRGTCDRFKGCICSFGWHGLQCEKKGSADLSP
-734 HIENLLDPIEL
+734 QIVNLLDPVEL
-745 NSGVEFKPFCIA
+745 NSGVEFKPLCIA

-768 KLLKQDGTVLRPAR
+768 KLLKQDGTVLRPDE
-782 IFTSNRSEAMFTINR
+782 ISTSNRSEAMFRINR
-797 IQPRDTGT
+797 ILPGDTGT
-805 WVCTV
+805 WVCSV

-828 PVPQYPPRLT
+828 PVPQYAPRLT
-838 DSGHNFLI
+838 DRGHNFLI
-846 IDINAA
+846 IDINAE
-852 SYLGDG
+852 LHNGDG

-870 KHYQSWMFV
+870 KRYQSWMSV
-879 EVKGTTKRL
+879 EVRGTTKRL

-925 GLPPPEGL
+925 
-933 TLFPKSMTSLNL
+933 
-945 SWHPLT
+945 
-951 LRTEDDIRVEVE
+951 
-963 RKSVNDNGDESSVIT
+963 
-978 QVPGNMS
+978 
-985 TLIIKDLEPRKQY
+985 
-998 MCRVRVNTR
+998 
-1007 SQGEWSNYLYAW
+1007 
-1019 TFSDSIPPAPYNIRF
+1019 AP
-1034 SNTTDTSSL
+1034 
-1043 ISWTAA
+1043 
-1049 EGHSISS
+1049 
-1056 IIISY
+1056 
-1061 KIYGKAEY
+1061 
-1069 NHIDII
+1069 
-1075 IKNTSITQ
+1075 
-1083 YHLKGL
+1083 
-1089 EPNTVYQVQINA
+1089 
-1101 QNNIGLSNP
+1101 
-1110 NTSFEL
+1110 
-1116 KTLPE
+1116 
-1121 AKARYESK
+1121 YESK

-1177 EEPAVQFNSGTLTLS
+1177 EEPALQFNSGTLTLS
-1192 RKAKNSPDHTI
+1192 RKAKNSPDPTI

-1380 VKKTMLNFALGGT
+1380 VKKTMGRLPVRWMAIESLNYSVYTTNSDVWSYGVLLWEIVSLGGT

-1427 RQCWR
+1427 RQCWK

-1440 FAQILVS
+1440 FAQILVA
-1447 LNRMLEERKTYVN
+1447 LNRMLEDRKTYVN

>member
-1 MNSSSKMPPSTARPG
+1 
-16 SRGGSATTG
+16 
-25 GVLSSQIKIA
+25 
-35 DRPVTQQGLSGIK
+35 
-48 TAVKGPQRQIMD
+48 
-60 KTYYLGV
+60 
-67 LRSKTNELTT
+67 
-77 EINRLQEE
+77 
-85 VEMYK
+85 
-90 QEKSVY
+90 
-96 LSYEK
+96 
-101 RAEALAG
+101 
-108 EIKEFQ
+108 
-114 GQLADFNMVVD
+114 
-125 ILNTS
+125 
-130 IDMAEVIRD
+130 
-139 CNMLKVQNDQDAQS
+139 
-153 MDKIFTERQ
+153 
-162 VTEKLIQAIEEDTE
+162 
-176 REKVVADD
+176 
-184 IMKDMSQEN
+184 
-193 QAKYM
+193 
-198 EMKTTNEKLS
+198 
-208 QELVVQQQEL
+208 
-218 DVLNVKE
+218 
-225 ESLRAVKDDSQKIA
+225 
-239 SMERQ
+239 
-244 LTEVKEK
+244 
-251 TNHFKKVIQQL
+251 
-262 DMDVENHQ
+262 
-270 GEENSKYKELKKR
+270 
-283 EESID
+283 
-288 NFLETFEEVKNQEFE
+288 
-303 RKAQIEANIVAL
+303 
-315 LEHSSRHVLI
+315 
-325 IVIGN
+325 
-330 TQNLNHMKQISSV
+330 
-343 TNQELKIM
+343 
-351 QEDLTFKS
+351 
-359 NEMQKSQSTAKNL
+359 
-372 VTESQKLQMD
+372 MD
-382 LQKMELLEGK
+382 LLAPLVLYGF
-392 MVGELTSLKEKIE
+392 SLMI
-405 QAKADLEVYSN
+405 
-416 LPALKASGEEKE
+416 
-428 KRLQDDKGK
+428 
-437 LTKRSH
+437 
-443 SFKKVMEHLNT
+443 
-454 EYEMLKREL
+454 
-463 QENETHSQLTNL
+463 
-475 ERKWQHHEQNNFMM
+475 
-489 KECILF
+489 
-495 FKIESNSFTVLIEEE
+495 
-510 VCFLQQNK
+510 
-518 TGRNGEQETGEE
+518 
-530 GKGNPL
+530 
-536 QMSGK
+536 SGK

-573 RESIIIDRDQED
+573 RESITIDRDQED

-596 NEDSKRAAA
+596 NEDSRRATA
-605 KTVVWKREQARET
+605 KTVVWKREQASET

-632 KRIHT
+632 TRIHT
-637 MKMPLQASFYPVALT
+637 MKMPLGASFHPVALT

-659 HVNISFIRMASKE
+659 HVNISFIRMAAKE
-672 EDAVIYKNACGAN
+672 EDAVIYKNGSFIHSVPRHEVPGELEVSCSHVQPQDAGVYSARYIGGNLFTSAYTRLIVRRCEAQKWGPSCSSHCPACMNNGICHEDTGECICPPGFMGKTCEKACGAN
-685 TFGKTCEE
+685 TFGRTCEE
-693 SCKENYGCRNYM
+693 SCKENSGCRNYM
-705 FCLPDPYGCSCATGW
+705 FCLPDPYGCSCAAGW
-720 MGLECDKGSADLSP
+720 MGLECDKECKPGFYGSDCKLKCNCHNRGTCDRYKGCICSLGWHGLQCEKEGSADLSP
-734 HIENLLDPIEL
+734 QIENLLDPVEL

-768 KLLKQDGTVLRPAR
+768 KLLKQDGTVLKPSLTV
-782 IFTSNRSEAMFTINR
+782 TSNRSEAMFTINR
-797 IQPRDTGT
+797 IQPRDTGI
-805 WVCTV
+805 WVCSV
-810 QTVAGMAEK
+810 QTVAGMAER

-828 PVPQYPPRLT
+828 PVPQYAPRLR

-846 IDINAA
+846 IDINAELH
-852 SYLGDG
+852 LGDG

-870 KHYQSWMFV
+870 KRYQSWMSV

-917 ASFTTAAL
+917 ASFTTTAL
-925 GLPPPEGL
+925 G
-933 TLFPKSMTSLNL
+933 
-945 SWHPLT
+945 
-951 LRTEDDIRVEVE
+951 
-963 RKSVNDNGDESSVIT
+963 
-978 QVPGNMS
+978 
-985 TLIIKDLEPRKQY
+985 
-998 MCRVRVNTR
+998 
-1007 SQGEWSNYLYAW
+1007 
-1019 TFSDSIPPAPYNIRF
+1019 IPPAPYNIRF
-1034 SNTTDTSSL
+1034 SNTTDTSSV
-1043 ISWTAA
+1043 ISWTTA
-1049 EGHSISS
+1049 EGHSIFS

-1075 IKNTSITQ
+1075 IKNTTITQ

-1121 AKARYESK
+1121 TKAPYESK

-1177 EEPAVQFNSGTLTLS
+1177 EEPAVQFNSGTLTLT
-1192 RKAKNSPDHTI
+1192 RKAKNSPDPTI

-1380 VKKTMLNFALGGT
+1380 VKKTMGRLPVRWMAIESLNYSVYTTNSDVWSYGVLLWEIVSLGGT

>member
-1 MNSSSKMPPSTARPG
+1 MDPLAHL
-16 SRGGSATTG
+16 
-25 GVLSSQIKIA
+25 VLCGFS
-35 DRPVTQQGLSGIK
+35 L
-48 TAVKGPQRQIMD
+48 
-60 KTYYLGV
+60 
-67 LRSKTNELTT
+67 
-77 EINRLQEE
+77 
-85 VEMYK
+85 
-90 QEKSVY
+90 
-96 LSYEK
+96 
-101 RAEALAG
+101 
-108 EIKEFQ
+108 
-114 GQLADFNMVVD
+114 
-125 ILNTS
+125 
-130 IDMAEVIRD
+130 
-139 CNMLKVQNDQDAQS
+139 
-153 MDKIFTERQ
+153 
-162 VTEKLIQAIEEDTE
+162 LI
-176 REKVVADD
+176 
-184 IMKDMSQEN
+184 
-193 QAKYM
+193 
-198 EMKTTNEKLS
+198 
-208 QELVVQQQEL
+208 
-218 DVLNVKE
+218 
-225 ESLRAVKDDSQKIA
+225 
-239 SMERQ
+239 
-244 LTEVKEK
+244 
-251 TNHFKKVIQQL
+251 
-262 DMDVENHQ
+262 
-270 GEENSKYKELKKR
+270 
-283 EESID
+283 
-288 NFLETFEEVKNQEFE
+288 
-303 RKAQIEANIVAL
+303 
-315 LEHSSRHVLI
+315 
-325 IVIGN
+325 
-330 TQNLNHMKQISSV
+330 
-343 TNQELKIM
+343 
-351 QEDLTFKS
+351 
-359 NEMQKSQSTAKNL
+359 
-372 VTESQKLQMD
+372 
-382 LQKMELLEGK
+382 
-392 MVGELTSLKEKIE
+392 
-405 QAKADLEVYSN
+405 
-416 LPALKASGEEKE
+416 
-428 KRLQDDKGK
+428 
-437 LTKRSH
+437 
-443 SFKKVMEHLNT
+443 
-454 EYEMLKREL
+454 
-463 QENETHSQLTNL
+463 
-475 ERKWQHHEQNNFMM
+475 
-489 KECILF
+489 
-495 FKIESNSFTVLIEEE
+495 
-510 VCFLQQNK
+510 
-518 TGRNGEQETGEE
+518 
-530 GKGNPL
+530 
-536 QMSGK
+536 SGK
-541 VEAALDLI
+541 VGAALDLI

-561 TSLICITSKWRS
+561 TSLICVTSKWHS
-573 RESIIIDRDQED
+573 RESITIGRDQED
-585 VTNQHREPLEV
+585 VANQHREPLEV

-605 KTVVWKREQARET
+605 KTVVWKREQASET
-618 IGAYYCEGKLKDEV
+618 IGAYYCEGKLKHEV
-632 KRIHT
+632 TRIHT
-637 MKMPLQASFYPVALT
+637 MKMPLGASFHPVALT

-672 EDAVIYKNACGAN
+672 EDAVIYKNGSFIHSVPRHEVPGELEVSYPQVQPQDAGVYSARYIGGNLFTSAYTRLIVRRCEAEKWGPSCSFHCPSCTNNGICHEDTGECICPPGFMGKTCEKACGAN

-693 SCKENYGCRNYM
+693 TCKENYGCRNFM

-720 MGLECDKGSADLSP
+720 MGLECDKECKPGFYGSDCKLKCNCHNRGTCDRFKGCICSFGWHGPQCEKKGSADLSP
-734 HIENLLDPIEL
+734 QIVNLLDPVEL

-768 KLLKQDGTVLRPAR
+768 KLLKQDGTVLRPDE
-782 IFTSNRSEAMFTINR
+782 ISTSNRSEAMFRINR
-797 IQPRDTGT
+797 VLPGDTGT
-805 WVCTV
+805 WVCSV

-828 PVPQYPPRLT
+828 PVPQYAPRLT
-838 DSGHNFLI
+838 DRGHNFLI
-846 IDINAA
+846 IDINAE
-852 SYLGDG
+852 LHNGDG

-870 KHYQSWMFV
+870 KRYQSWMSV

-925 GLPPPEGL
+925 G
-933 TLFPKSMTSLNL
+933 
-945 SWHPLT
+945 
-951 LRTEDDIRVEVE
+951 
-963 RKSVNDNGDESSVIT
+963 
-978 QVPGNMS
+978 
-985 TLIIKDLEPRKQY
+985 
-998 MCRVRVNTR
+998 
-1007 SQGEWSNYLYAW
+1007 
-1019 TFSDSIPPAPYNIRF
+1019 IPPAPNNIRF
-1034 SNTTDTSSL
+1034 SNTTDTSSV

-1069 NHIDII
+1069 NHVDII

-1083 YHLKGL
+1083 YQLKGL
-1089 EPNTVYQVQINA
+1089 EPDTVYQVQINA

-1121 AKARYESK
+1121 TKAPYESK

-1177 EEPAVQFNSGTLTLS
+1177 EEPALQFNSGTLTLS
-1192 RKAKNSPDHTI
+1192 RKAKNSPDPTI

-1380 VKKTMLNFALGGT
+1380 VKKTMGRLPVRWMAIESLNYSVYTTNSDVWSYGVLLWEIVSLGGT

-1427 RQCWR
+1427 RQCWK

-1447 LNRMLEERKTYVN
+1447 LNRMLEDRKTYVN

>member
-1 MNSSSKMPPSTARPG
+1 MDPLAHL
-16 SRGGSATTG
+16 
-25 GVLSSQIKIA
+25 VLY
-35 DRPVTQQGLSGIK
+35 G
-48 TAVKGPQRQIMD
+48 
-60 KTYYLGV
+60 
-67 LRSKTNELTT
+67 
-77 EINRLQEE
+77 
-85 VEMYK
+85 
-90 QEKSVY
+90 
-96 LSYEK
+96 
-101 RAEALAG
+101 
-108 EIKEFQ
+108 F
-114 GQLADFNMVVD
+114 
-125 ILNTS
+125 
-130 IDMAEVIRD
+130 
-139 CNMLKVQNDQDAQS
+139 
-153 MDKIFTERQ
+153 
-162 VTEKLIQAIEEDTE
+162 
-176 REKVVADD
+176 
-184 IMKDMSQEN
+184 
-193 QAKYM
+193 
-198 EMKTTNEKLS
+198 
-208 QELVVQQQEL
+208 
-218 DVLNVKE
+218 
-225 ESLRAVKDDSQKIA
+225 SLMI
-239 SMERQ
+239 
-244 LTEVKEK
+244 
-251 TNHFKKVIQQL
+251 
-262 DMDVENHQ
+262 
-270 GEENSKYKELKKR
+270 
-283 EESID
+283 
-288 NFLETFEEVKNQEFE
+288 
-303 RKAQIEANIVAL
+303 
-315 LEHSSRHVLI
+315 
-325 IVIGN
+325 
-330 TQNLNHMKQISSV
+330 
-343 TNQELKIM
+343 
-351 QEDLTFKS
+351 
-359 NEMQKSQSTAKNL
+359 
-372 VTESQKLQMD
+372 
-382 LQKMELLEGK
+382 
-392 MVGELTSLKEKIE
+392 
-405 QAKADLEVYSN
+405 
-416 LPALKASGEEKE
+416 
-428 KRLQDDKGK
+428 
-437 LTKRSH
+437 
-443 SFKKVMEHLNT
+443 
-454 EYEMLKREL
+454 
-463 QENETHSQLTNL
+463 
-475 ERKWQHHEQNNFMM
+475 
-489 KECILF
+489 
-495 FKIESNSFTVLIEEE
+495 
-510 VCFLQQNK
+510 
-518 TGRNGEQETGEE
+518 
-530 GKGNPL
+530 
-536 QMSGK
+536 SGK

-573 RESIIIDRDQED
+573 RESITIDRDQED

-596 NEDSKRAAA
+596 NEDSKRATA
-605 KTVVWKREQARET
+605 KTVVWKREQASET

-632 KRIHT
+632 TRIHT
-637 MKMPLQASFYPVALT
+637 MKMPLGASFHPVALT

-659 HVNISFIRMASKE
+659 HVNISFIRMAAKE
-672 EDAVIYKNACGAN
+672 EDAVIYKNGSFIHSVPRHEVPGELEVSYPQVQPQDAGVYSARYIGGNLFTSAYTRLIVRRCEAQKWGPSCSSHCPSCTNNGICHEDTGECICPPGFMGKTCEKACGAN

-720 MGLECDKGSADLSP
+720 MGLECDKECKPGFYGSDCKLKCNCHNRGTCDRFKGCVCSLGWHGLQCEKEGSADLSP
-734 HIENLLDPIEL
+734 QIENLLDPVEL

-768 KLLKQDGTVLRPAR
+768 KLLKQDGTVLRPAL
-782 IFTSNRSEAMFTINR
+782 IVTSNRSEAMFTINR

-805 WVCTV
+805 WVCSV

-828 PVPQYPPRLT
+828 PVPQYAPRLT

-846 IDINAA
+846 IDINAELH
-852 SYLGDG
+852 LGDG

-870 KHYQSWMFV
+870 KRYQSWMSV

-925 GLPPPEGL
+925 G
-933 TLFPKSMTSLNL
+933 
-945 SWHPLT
+945 
-951 LRTEDDIRVEVE
+951 
-963 RKSVNDNGDESSVIT
+963 
-978 QVPGNMS
+978 
-985 TLIIKDLEPRKQY
+985 
-998 MCRVRVNTR
+998 
-1007 SQGEWSNYLYAW
+1007 
-1019 TFSDSIPPAPYNIRF
+1019 IPPAPYNIRF
-1034 SNTTDTSSL
+1034 SNTTDTSSV
-1043 ISWTAA
+1043 ISWTTA

-1121 AKARYESK
+1121 TKAPYESK

-1192 RKAKNSPDHTI
+1192 RKAKNSPDPTI

-1380 VKKTMLNFALGGT
+1380 VKKTMGRLPVRWMAIESLNYSVYTTNSDVWSYGVLLWEIVSLGGT

>member
-1 MNSSSKMPPSTARPG
+1 MDPLAHL
-16 SRGGSATTG
+16 
-25 GVLSSQIKIA
+25 VLYGFS
-35 DRPVTQQGLSGIK
+35 L
-48 TAVKGPQRQIMD
+48 
-60 KTYYLGV
+60 
-67 LRSKTNELTT
+67 
-77 EINRLQEE
+77 
-85 VEMYK
+85 
-90 QEKSVY
+90 
-96 LSYEK
+96 
-101 RAEALAG
+101 
-108 EIKEFQ
+108 
-114 GQLADFNMVVD
+114 
-125 ILNTS
+125 
-130 IDMAEVIRD
+130 
-139 CNMLKVQNDQDAQS
+139 
-153 MDKIFTERQ
+153 
-162 VTEKLIQAIEEDTE
+162 LI
-176 REKVVADD
+176 
-184 IMKDMSQEN
+184 
-193 QAKYM
+193 
-198 EMKTTNEKLS
+198 
-208 QELVVQQQEL
+208 
-218 DVLNVKE
+218 
-225 ESLRAVKDDSQKIA
+225 
-239 SMERQ
+239 
-244 LTEVKEK
+244 
-251 TNHFKKVIQQL
+251 
-262 DMDVENHQ
+262 
-270 GEENSKYKELKKR
+270 
-283 EESID
+283 
-288 NFLETFEEVKNQEFE
+288 
-303 RKAQIEANIVAL
+303 
-315 LEHSSRHVLI
+315 
-325 IVIGN
+325 
-330 TQNLNHMKQISSV
+330 
-343 TNQELKIM
+343 
-351 QEDLTFKS
+351 
-359 NEMQKSQSTAKNL
+359 
-372 VTESQKLQMD
+372 
-382 LQKMELLEGK
+382 
-392 MVGELTSLKEKIE
+392 
-405 QAKADLEVYSN
+405 
-416 LPALKASGEEKE
+416 
-428 KRLQDDKGK
+428 
-437 LTKRSH
+437 
-443 SFKKVMEHLNT
+443 
-454 EYEMLKREL
+454 
-463 QENETHSQLTNL
+463 
-475 ERKWQHHEQNNFMM
+475 
-489 KECILF
+489 
-495 FKIESNSFTVLIEEE
+495 
-510 VCFLQQNK
+510 
-518 TGRNGEQETGEE
+518 
-530 GKGNPL
+530 
-536 QMSGK
+536 SGK

-573 RESIIIDRDQED
+573 RESITIGRDQED
-585 VTNQHREPLEV
+585 VANQHREPLEV

-605 KTVVWKREQARET
+605 KTVVWKREQASET

-632 KRIHT
+632 TRIHT
-637 MKMPLQASFYPVALT
+637 MKMPLGASFHPVALT

-672 EDAVIYKNACGAN
+672 EDAVIYKNGSFIHSVPRHEVPGELEVSYPQVQPQDAGVYSARYIGGNLFTSAYTRLIVRRCEAEKWGPSCSFPCPSCTNNGICHEDTGECICPPGFMGKTCEKACGAN

-693 SCKENYGCRNYM
+693 TCKENYGCRNYM

-720 MGLECDKGSADLSP
+720 TGLECDKECKPGFYGSDCKLKCNCHNRGTCDRFKGCICSFGWHGLQCEKKGSADFSP
-734 HIENLLDPIEL
+734 QIVNLLDPVEL

-768 KLLKQDGTVLRPAR
+768 KLLKQDGTVLRPDE
-782 IFTSNRSEAMFTINR
+782 ISTSNRSEAMFRINR
-797 IQPRDTGT
+797 ILPGDTGT
-805 WVCTV
+805 WVCSV

-828 PVPQYPPRLT
+828 PVPQFAPRLT
-838 DSGHNFLI
+838 DRGHNFLI
-846 IDINAA
+846 IDINAE
-852 SYLGDG
+852 LHNGDG

-870 KHYQSWMFV
+870 KRYQSWMSV
-879 EVKGTTKRL
+879 EVKDTTKRL

-925 GLPPPEGL
+925 G
-933 TLFPKSMTSLNL
+933 
-945 SWHPLT
+945 
-951 LRTEDDIRVEVE
+951 
-963 RKSVNDNGDESSVIT
+963 
-978 QVPGNMS
+978 
-985 TLIIKDLEPRKQY
+985 
-998 MCRVRVNTR
+998 
-1007 SQGEWSNYLYAW
+1007 
-1019 TFSDSIPPAPYNIRF
+1019 IPPAPNNIRF
-1034 SNTTDTSSL
+1034 SNTTDTSSV

-1069 NHIDII
+1069 NHINII

-1089 EPNTVYQVQINA
+1089 EPDTVYQVQINA

-1121 AKARYESK
+1121 TKAPYESK

-1177 EEPAVQFNSGTLTLS
+1177 EEPALQFNSGTLTLS
-1192 RKAKNSPDHTI
+1192 RKAKASPDPTI

-1380 VKKTMLNFALGGT
+1380 VKKTMGRLPVRWMAIESLNYSVYTTNSDVWSYGVLLWEIVSLGGT

-1427 RQCWR
+1427 RQCWK

-1447 LNRMLEERKTYVN
+1447 LNRMLEDRKTYVN

>member
-1 MNSSSKMPPSTARPG
+1 MDPLAHL
-16 SRGGSATTG
+16 
-25 GVLSSQIKIA
+25 VLYGFS
-35 DRPVTQQGLSGIK
+35 L
-48 TAVKGPQRQIMD
+48 
-60 KTYYLGV
+60 
-67 LRSKTNELTT
+67 
-77 EINRLQEE
+77 
-85 VEMYK
+85 
-90 QEKSVY
+90 
-96 LSYEK
+96 
-101 RAEALAG
+101 
-108 EIKEFQ
+108 
-114 GQLADFNMVVD
+114 
-125 ILNTS
+125 
-130 IDMAEVIRD
+130 
-139 CNMLKVQNDQDAQS
+139 
-153 MDKIFTERQ
+153 
-162 VTEKLIQAIEEDTE
+162 LI
-176 REKVVADD
+176 
-184 IMKDMSQEN
+184 
-193 QAKYM
+193 
-198 EMKTTNEKLS
+198 
-208 QELVVQQQEL
+208 
-218 DVLNVKE
+218 
-225 ESLRAVKDDSQKIA
+225 
-239 SMERQ
+239 
-244 LTEVKEK
+244 
-251 TNHFKKVIQQL
+251 
-262 DMDVENHQ
+262 
-270 GEENSKYKELKKR
+270 
-283 EESID
+283 
-288 NFLETFEEVKNQEFE
+288 
-303 RKAQIEANIVAL
+303 
-315 LEHSSRHVLI
+315 
-325 IVIGN
+325 
-330 TQNLNHMKQISSV
+330 
-343 TNQELKIM
+343 
-351 QEDLTFKS
+351 
-359 NEMQKSQSTAKNL
+359 
-372 VTESQKLQMD
+372 
-382 LQKMELLEGK
+382 
-392 MVGELTSLKEKIE
+392 
-405 QAKADLEVYSN
+405 
-416 LPALKASGEEKE
+416 
-428 KRLQDDKGK
+428 
-437 LTKRSH
+437 
-443 SFKKVMEHLNT
+443 
-454 EYEMLKREL
+454 
-463 QENETHSQLTNL
+463 
-475 ERKWQHHEQNNFMM
+475 
-489 KECILF
+489 
-495 FKIESNSFTVLIEEE
+495 
-510 VCFLQQNK
+510 
-518 TGRNGEQETGEE
+518 
-530 GKGNPL
+530 
-536 QMSGK
+536 SGK

-573 RESIIIDRDQED
+573 RESITIGRDQED
-585 VTNQHREPLEV
+585 VANQHREPLEV

-605 KTVVWKREQARET
+605 KTVVWKREQASET

-632 KRIHT
+632 TRIHT
-637 MKMPLQASFYPVALT
+637 TKMPLGASFHPVALT

-672 EDAVIYKNACGAN
+672 EDAVIYKNGSFIHSVPRHEVPGELEVSYPQVQPQDAGVYSARYIGGNLFTSAYTRLIVRRCEAEKWGPSCSFPCPSCTNNGICHEDTGECICPPGFMGKTCEKACGAN

-693 SCKENYGCRNYM
+693 TCKENYGCRNYM

-720 MGLECDKGSADLSP
+720 MGLECDKECKPGFYGSDCKLKCNCHNRGTCDRFKGCICSFGWHGLQCEKKGSADFSP
-734 HIENLLDPIEL
+734 QIVNLRDPVEL

-768 KLLKQDGTVLRPAR
+768 KLLKQDGTVLRPDE
-782 IFTSNRSEAMFTINR
+782 ISTSNRSEAMFRINR
-797 IQPRDTGT
+797 ILPGDTGT
-805 WVCTV
+805 WVCSV

-828 PVPQYPPRLT
+828 PVPQFAPRLT
-838 DSGHNFLI
+838 DRGHNFLI
-846 IDINAA
+846 IDINAE
-852 SYLGDG
+852 LHNGDG

-870 KHYQSWMFV
+870 KRYQSWMSV
-879 EVKGTTKRL
+879 EVKDTTKRL

-925 GLPPPEGL
+925 G
-933 TLFPKSMTSLNL
+933 
-945 SWHPLT
+945 
-951 LRTEDDIRVEVE
+951 
-963 RKSVNDNGDESSVIT
+963 
-978 QVPGNMS
+978 
-985 TLIIKDLEPRKQY
+985 
-998 MCRVRVNTR
+998 
-1007 SQGEWSNYLYAW
+1007 
-1019 TFSDSIPPAPYNIRF
+1019 IPPAPNNIRF
-1034 SNTTDTSSL
+1034 SNTTDTSSV

-1069 NHIDII
+1069 NHINII

-1089 EPNTVYQVQINA
+1089 EPDTVYQVQINA

-1121 AKARYESK
+1121 TKAPYESK

-1177 EEPAVQFNSGTLTLS
+1177 EEPALQFNSGTLTLS
-1192 RKAKNSPDHTI
+1192 RKAKTSPDPTI

-1380 VKKTMLNFALGGT
+1380 VKKTMGRLPVRWMAIESLNYSVYTTNSDVWSYGVLLWEIVSLGGT

-1427 RQCWR
+1427 RQCWK

-1447 LNRMLEERKTYVN
+1447 LNRMLEDRKTYVN

>member
-1 MNSSSKMPPSTARPG
+1 MDPLAHL
-16 SRGGSATTG
+16 
-25 GVLSSQIKIA
+25 VLYGFS
-35 DRPVTQQGLSGIK
+35 L
-48 TAVKGPQRQIMD
+48 
-60 KTYYLGV
+60 
-67 LRSKTNELTT
+67 
-77 EINRLQEE
+77 
-85 VEMYK
+85 
-90 QEKSVY
+90 
-96 LSYEK
+96 
-101 RAEALAG
+101 
-108 EIKEFQ
+108 
-114 GQLADFNMVVD
+114 
-125 ILNTS
+125 
-130 IDMAEVIRD
+130 
-139 CNMLKVQNDQDAQS
+139 
-153 MDKIFTERQ
+153 
-162 VTEKLIQAIEEDTE
+162 LI
-176 REKVVADD
+176 
-184 IMKDMSQEN
+184 
-193 QAKYM
+193 
-198 EMKTTNEKLS
+198 
-208 QELVVQQQEL
+208 
-218 DVLNVKE
+218 
-225 ESLRAVKDDSQKIA
+225 
-239 SMERQ
+239 
-244 LTEVKEK
+244 
-251 TNHFKKVIQQL
+251 
-262 DMDVENHQ
+262 
-270 GEENSKYKELKKR
+270 
-283 EESID
+283 
-288 NFLETFEEVKNQEFE
+288 
-303 RKAQIEANIVAL
+303 
-315 LEHSSRHVLI
+315 
-325 IVIGN
+325 
-330 TQNLNHMKQISSV
+330 
-343 TNQELKIM
+343 
-351 QEDLTFKS
+351 
-359 NEMQKSQSTAKNL
+359 
-372 VTESQKLQMD
+372 
-382 LQKMELLEGK
+382 
-392 MVGELTSLKEKIE
+392 
-405 QAKADLEVYSN
+405 
-416 LPALKASGEEKE
+416 
-428 KRLQDDKGK
+428 
-437 LTKRSH
+437 
-443 SFKKVMEHLNT
+443 
-454 EYEMLKREL
+454 
-463 QENETHSQLTNL
+463 
-475 ERKWQHHEQNNFMM
+475 
-489 KECILF
+489 
-495 FKIESNSFTVLIEEE
+495 
-510 VCFLQQNK
+510 
-518 TGRNGEQETGEE
+518 
-530 GKGNPL
+530 
-536 QMSGK
+536 SGK

-561 TSLICITSKWRS
+561 TSLICVTSKWRS
-573 RESIIIDRDQED
+573 RESITIGRDQED
-585 VTNQHREPLEV
+585 VANQHREPLEV

-605 KTVVWKREQARET
+605 KTVVWKREQASET
-618 IGAYYCEGKLKDEV
+618 IGAYYCEGKLKEEV
-632 KRIHT
+632 TRIHT
-637 MKMPLQASFYPVALT
+637 TKMPLGASFHPVALT

-672 EDAVIYKNACGAN
+672 EDAVIYKNGSFIHSVPRHEVPGELEVSYPQVQPQDAGVYSARYIGGNLFTSAYTRLIVRRCEAEKWGPSCSFHCPSCTNNGICHEDTGECICPPGFMGKTCEKACGAN

-693 SCKENYGCRNYM
+693 TCKENYGCRNFM

-720 MGLECDKGSADLSP
+720 MGLECDKECKPGFYGPDCKLKCNCHNRGTCDRFKGCICSFGWHGLQCEKKGSADLSP
-734 HIENLLDPIEL
+734 QIVNLLDPVEL

-768 KLLKQDGTVLRPAR
+768 KLLKQDGTVLRPDE
-782 IFTSNRSEAMFTINR
+782 ISTSNRSEAMFRINR
-797 IQPRDTGT
+797 VLPGDTGT
-805 WVCTV
+805 WVCSV

-819 PFQVTVKVP
+819 PFQVAVKVP
-828 PVPQYPPRLT
+828 PVPQYAPRLT
-838 DSGHNFLI
+838 DRGHNFLI
-846 IDINAA
+846 IDINAE
-852 SYLGDG
+852 LHNGDG

-870 KHYQSWMFV
+870 KRYQSWMSV

-925 GLPPPEGL
+925 G
-933 TLFPKSMTSLNL
+933 
-945 SWHPLT
+945 
-951 LRTEDDIRVEVE
+951 
-963 RKSVNDNGDESSVIT
+963 
-978 QVPGNMS
+978 
-985 TLIIKDLEPRKQY
+985 
-998 MCRVRVNTR
+998 
-1007 SQGEWSNYLYAW
+1007 
-1019 TFSDSIPPAPYNIRF
+1019 IPPAPNNIRF
-1034 SNTTDTSSL
+1034 SNTTDTSSV

-1089 EPNTVYQVQINA
+1089 EPDTVYQVQINA

-1121 AKARYESK
+1121 TKAPYESK

-1150 LAFLIMLQLKRA
+1150 LAFFIMLQLKRA
-1162 NFQRRMAQAFQNVVR
+1162 NFQRRMAQAFQNVVK
-1177 EEPAVQFNSGTLTLS
+1177 EEPALQFNSGTLTLS
-1192 RKAKNSPDHTI
+1192 RKAKNSPDPTI

-1380 VKKTMLNFALGGT
+1380 VKKTMGRLPVRWMAIESLNYSVYTTNSDVWSYGVLLWEIVSLGGT

-1427 RQCWR
+1427 RQCWK

-1447 LNRMLEERKTYVN
+1447 LNRMLEDRKTYVN

>member
-1 MNSSSKMPPSTARPG
+1 
-16 SRGGSATTG
+16 
-25 GVLSSQIKIA
+25 
-35 DRPVTQQGLSGIK
+35 
-48 TAVKGPQRQIMD
+48 MD
-60 KTYYLGV
+60 
-67 LRSKTNELTT
+67 
-77 EINRLQEE
+77 
-85 VEMYK
+85 
-90 QEKSVY
+90 
-96 LSYEK
+96 
-101 RAEALAG
+101 ALAH
-108 EIKEFQ
+108 
-114 GQLADFNMVVD
+114 
-125 ILNTS
+125 
-130 IDMAEVIRD
+130 
-139 CNMLKVQNDQDAQS
+139 
-153 MDKIFTERQ
+153 
-162 VTEKLIQAIEEDTE
+162 
-176 REKVVADD
+176 
-184 IMKDMSQEN
+184 
-193 QAKYM
+193 
-198 EMKTTNEKLS
+198 
-208 QELVVQQQEL
+208 LVL
-218 DVLNVKE
+218 YGF
-225 ESLRAVKDDSQKIA
+225 SLMI
-239 SMERQ
+239 
-244 LTEVKEK
+244 
-251 TNHFKKVIQQL
+251 
-262 DMDVENHQ
+262 
-270 GEENSKYKELKKR
+270 
-283 EESID
+283 
-288 NFLETFEEVKNQEFE
+288 
-303 RKAQIEANIVAL
+303 
-315 LEHSSRHVLI
+315 
-325 IVIGN
+325 
-330 TQNLNHMKQISSV
+330 
-343 TNQELKIM
+343 
-351 QEDLTFKS
+351 
-359 NEMQKSQSTAKNL
+359 
-372 VTESQKLQMD
+372 
-382 LQKMELLEGK
+382 
-392 MVGELTSLKEKIE
+392 
-405 QAKADLEVYSN
+405 
-416 LPALKASGEEKE
+416 
-428 KRLQDDKGK
+428 
-437 LTKRSH
+437 
-443 SFKKVMEHLNT
+443 
-454 EYEMLKREL
+454 
-463 QENETHSQLTNL
+463 
-475 ERKWQHHEQNNFMM
+475 
-489 KECILF
+489 
-495 FKIESNSFTVLIEEE
+495 
-510 VCFLQQNK
+510 
-518 TGRNGEQETGEE
+518 
-530 GKGNPL
+530 
-536 QMSGK
+536 SGK

-549 LINSFPLVGNSE
+549 LINTFPLVDNSE
-561 TSLICITSKWRS
+561 TALICITSRWHS
-573 RESIIIDRDQED
+573 RESITIDRDQED

-596 NEDSKRAAA
+596 NEDLKRPTA
-605 KTVVWKREQARET
+605 KTVVWKREQASET

-632 KRIHT
+632 TRIHT
-637 MKMPLQASFYPVALT
+637 MKMPLRASFHPVALT
-652 VTANKGE
+652 VTANRGE
-659 HVNISFIRMASKE
+659 HVNISFIRMAAKE
-672 EDAVIYKNACGAN
+672 EDAVIYKNGSFIHSVPRHEVPGELEVSYSQVQPQDAGVYSARYIGGNLFTSAYTRLIVRRCEAQKWGPSCSSHCPSCTNNGICHEDTGECICPPGFMGKTCEKACGAN

-720 MGLECDKGSADLSP
+720 MGLECDKECKPGFYGSDCKLKCNCQNRGTCDRFKGCICSPGWHGLQCEKEGSADLSP
-734 HIENLLDPIEL
+734 QIENLLDPVEL
-745 NSGVEFKPFCIA
+745 NSGTEFKPFCIA
-757 TGMPLPKSEEF
+757 TGVPLPKSEEF
-768 KLLKQDGTVLRPAR
+768 KLLKQDGTVLRPSL
-782 IFTSNRSEAMFTINR
+782 IVTSNRSEAMFTINR
-797 IQPRDTGT
+797 IQLRDTGT
-805 WVCTV
+805 WVCSV

-828 PVPQYPPRLT
+828 PVPQYAPRLT

-846 IDINAA
+846 IDINAELH
-852 SYLGDG
+852 LGDG

-870 KHYQSWMFV
+870 KRYQSWMSV

-898 FCVQLSRQGEGGE
+898 FCVQLSRRGEGGE

-917 ASFTTAAL
+917 ASFMTAAL
-925 GLPPPEGL
+925 G
-933 TLFPKSMTSLNL
+933 
-945 SWHPLT
+945 
-951 LRTEDDIRVEVE
+951 
-963 RKSVNDNGDESSVIT
+963 
-978 QVPGNMS
+978 
-985 TLIIKDLEPRKQY
+985 
-998 MCRVRVNTR
+998 
-1007 SQGEWSNYLYAW
+1007 
-1019 TFSDSIPPAPYNIRF
+1019 IPPAPYNIRF
-1034 SNTTDTSSL
+1034 SNTTDTSSV
-1043 ISWTAA
+1043 ISWTTA

-1121 AKARYESK
+1121 TKASYESK

-1192 RKAKNSPDHTI
+1192 RKAKNSPDPTI

-1380 VKKTMLNFALGGT
+1380 VKKTMGRLPVRWMAIESLNYSVYTTNSDVWSYGVLLWEIVSLGGT

>member
-1 MNSSSKMPPSTARPG
+1 MDPLAHL
-16 SRGGSATTG
+16 
-25 GVLSSQIKIA
+25 VLYGFS
-35 DRPVTQQGLSGIK
+35 L
-48 TAVKGPQRQIMD
+48 
-60 KTYYLGV
+60 
-67 LRSKTNELTT
+67 
-77 EINRLQEE
+77 
-85 VEMYK
+85 
-90 QEKSVY
+90 
-96 LSYEK
+96 
-101 RAEALAG
+101 
-108 EIKEFQ
+108 
-114 GQLADFNMVVD
+114 
-125 ILNTS
+125 
-130 IDMAEVIRD
+130 
-139 CNMLKVQNDQDAQS
+139 
-153 MDKIFTERQ
+153 
-162 VTEKLIQAIEEDTE
+162 LI
-176 REKVVADD
+176 
-184 IMKDMSQEN
+184 
-193 QAKYM
+193 
-198 EMKTTNEKLS
+198 
-208 QELVVQQQEL
+208 
-218 DVLNVKE
+218 
-225 ESLRAVKDDSQKIA
+225 
-239 SMERQ
+239 
-244 LTEVKEK
+244 
-251 TNHFKKVIQQL
+251 
-262 DMDVENHQ
+262 
-270 GEENSKYKELKKR
+270 
-283 EESID
+283 
-288 NFLETFEEVKNQEFE
+288 
-303 RKAQIEANIVAL
+303 
-315 LEHSSRHVLI
+315 
-325 IVIGN
+325 
-330 TQNLNHMKQISSV
+330 
-343 TNQELKIM
+343 
-351 QEDLTFKS
+351 
-359 NEMQKSQSTAKNL
+359 
-372 VTESQKLQMD
+372 
-382 LQKMELLEGK
+382 
-392 MVGELTSLKEKIE
+392 
-405 QAKADLEVYSN
+405 
-416 LPALKASGEEKE
+416 
-428 KRLQDDKGK
+428 
-437 LTKRSH
+437 
-443 SFKKVMEHLNT
+443 
-454 EYEMLKREL
+454 
-463 QENETHSQLTNL
+463 
-475 ERKWQHHEQNNFMM
+475 
-489 KECILF
+489 
-495 FKIESNSFTVLIEEE
+495 
-510 VCFLQQNK
+510 
-518 TGRNGEQETGEE
+518 
-530 GKGNPL
+530 
-536 QMSGK
+536 SGK

-561 TSLICITSKWRS
+561 TSLICVTSKWRS
-573 RESIIIDRDQED
+573 RESITIGRDQED
-585 VTNQHREPLEV
+585 VASQHREPLEV

-605 KTVVWKREQARET
+605 KTVVWKREQASET
-618 IGAYYCEGKLKDEV
+618 IGAYYCEAKLKDEV
-632 KRIHT
+632 TRIHT
-637 MKMPLQASFYPVALT
+637 MKMPLGASFHPMALT

-672 EDAVIYKNACGAN
+672 EDAVIYKNGSFIHSVPRHEVPGELEVSYPQVQPQDAGIYSARYIGGNLFTSAYTRLIVRRCEAEKWGPSCSFHCPSCTNNGICHEDTGECICPPGFMGKTCEKACGAN

-693 SCKENYGCRNYM
+693 TCKENYGCRNFM

-720 MGLECDKGSADLSP
+720 MGLECDKECKPGFYGSDCKLKCNCHNRGTCDRFKGCICSFGWHGLQCEKKGSADLSP
-734 HIENLLDPIEL
+734 QIVNLQDPVEL

-768 KLLKQDGTVLRPAR
+768 KLLKQDGTVLRPDE
-782 IFTSNRSEAMFTINR
+782 ISTSNRSEAMFRINR
-797 IQPRDTGT
+797 ILPGDTGT
-805 WVCTV
+805 WVCSV

-828 PVPQYPPRLT
+828 PVPQYAPRLT
-838 DSGHNFLI
+838 DRGHNFLI
-846 IDINAA
+846 IDINAE
-852 SYLGDG
+852 LHNGDG

-870 KHYQSWMFV
+870 KRYQSWMSV

-925 GLPPPEGL
+925 G
-933 TLFPKSMTSLNL
+933 
-945 SWHPLT
+945 
-951 LRTEDDIRVEVE
+951 
-963 RKSVNDNGDESSVIT
+963 
-978 QVPGNMS
+978 
-985 TLIIKDLEPRKQY
+985 
-998 MCRVRVNTR
+998 
-1007 SQGEWSNYLYAW
+1007 
-1019 TFSDSIPPAPYNIRF
+1019 IPPAPNNVRF
-1034 SNTTDTSSL
+1034 SNTTDTSSV

-1061 KIYGKAEY
+1061 KIYGKAEH

-1089 EPNTVYQVQINA
+1089 EPDTVYQVQINA

-1121 AKARYESK
+1121 TKAPYESK

-1150 LAFLIMLQLKRA
+1150 LAFLIMLQLRRA

-1177 EEPAVQFNSGTLTLS
+1177 EEPALQFNSGTLTLS
-1192 RKAKNSPDHTI
+1192 RKAKNSPDPTI

-1332 AADVARG
+1332 AADVAKG

-1380 VKKTMLNFALGGT
+1380 VKKTMGRLPVRWMAIESLNYSVYTTNSDVWSYGVLLWEIVSLGGT

-1427 RQCWR
+1427 RQCWK

-1447 LNRMLEERKTYVN
+1447 LNRMLEDRKTYVN